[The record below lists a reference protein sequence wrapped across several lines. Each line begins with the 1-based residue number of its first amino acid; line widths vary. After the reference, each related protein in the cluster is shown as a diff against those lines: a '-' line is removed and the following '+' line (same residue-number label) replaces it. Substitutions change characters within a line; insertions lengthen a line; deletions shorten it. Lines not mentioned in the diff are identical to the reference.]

1 MTDNKYIN
9 GKIYK
14 ITDNAYSE
22 CYIGSTLE
30 ILSRRMAG
38 HRKGYSGF
46 IQGKSVSHNTVYNLF
61 NKYGLE
67 NCKIELIELVPCNTL
82 MELRQKEGYYIK
94 NSECV
99 NKSIPGRTRHEY
111 EIDNKDRLKE
121 KRQIYND
128 INSDIISEK
137 MKLYRLKNLDRT
149 KQYNKEYNEQ
159 HRTKKI
165 KIPVSKFCVC
175 DSCNCEMLK
184 CHKNRH
190 ERSIKH
196 LNNFK
201 NIDVITE
208 TPETSKQD

>member
-30 ILSRRMAG
+30 ILSRRMAS
-38 HRKGYSGF
+38 HRSGYKRFQENKPVSYTCVYDIF
-46 IQGKSVSHNTVYNLF
+46 I
-61 NKYGLE
+61 KYGLE

-99 NKSIPGRTRHEY
+99 NKYIPGRSRQEY
-111 EIDNKDRLKE
+111 AIDNKDILKE
-121 KRQIYND
+121 KRQISND
-128 INSDIISEK
+128 LNSDIISEK

-149 KQYNKEYNEQ
+149 KQYNKEYKEQ
-159 HRTKKI
+159 HCTKNI
-165 KIPVSKFCVC
+165 KIPVSIFF
-175 DSCNCEMLK
+175 L
-184 CHKNRH
+184 
-190 ERSIKH
+190 
-196 LNNFK
+196 
-201 NIDVITE
+201 
-208 TPETSKQD
+208 